1 MNPQG
6 ETCKWPVSDRPRPPV
21 GSGLGR
27 CLVLSCSSC
36 PVWPLCTDHRGSGVL
51 SPGHSHPLLP
61 YLPPA
66 CAFLILPPLENPSV
80 TIISGVTLGD
90 EVHSRPLLWW
100 LQAGA
105 GLATEVS
112 GGPASLCLR
121 PMNHGRLPGNLSPA
135 RPSPQASMTLLPT

>member
-1 MNPQG
+1 M
-6 ETCKWPVSDRPRPPV
+6 PPATP
-21 GSGLGR
+21 
-27 CLVLSCSSC
+27 SSF
-36 PVWPLCTDHRGSGVL
+36 PP
-51 SPGHSHPLLP
+51 PPP